1 MQPGQSPHPYTGGGR
16 LPQRNPA
23 AAGVSARDDA
33 RTRRKMQAEKPP
45 YMDPTCRASAW
56 TRPIRQQLCA
66 VQSGS
71 KTLRHL
77 EPTLQTTRVRIVS
90 VFSSS
95 EGGIGAP
102 RSAARDVEAPL
113 AGLLRTVASPEP
125 LRSGVLRQV
134 DVGPLLAPLA
144 ATVPDTSIVGFK
156 LFSKRGLERR
166 GHQRRQVDRD
176 GQP

>member
-45 YMDPTCRASAW
+45 YMDPTCRSSVW

>member
-16 LPQRNPA
+16 LPQRNAA

-45 YMDPTCRASAW
+45 YMDPTCRSSAW

-71 KTLRHL
+71 NTLRHL

-102 RSAARDVEAPL
+102 RSAARNVEAPL
-113 AGLLRTVASPEP
+113 AGLLHTVASPEP

-156 LFSKRGLERR
+156 LFSKRGLESR